1 MKFPTNEFY
10 CCCPSC
16 CCLVDFDRKSVIIDI
31 CLQLNYFVG
40 KFPLIIDLLR
50 DKRHIQHTIR
60 RAKQWQSAAVLLAA
74 SNSFGGSQGRQNRQQ
89 NPFHSRIFHRTFQL
103 TFQHFCIWLSSDWE
117 TPHLIEIGNPIANKI
132 EKNRKNRKMENIKH
146 RPDQTRPD

>member
-1 MKFPTNEFY
+1 MKFPSNEFY

-60 RAKQWQSAAVLLAA
+60 RAKQRQSAAVLLAA
-74 SNSFGGSQGRQNRQQ
+74 FNSFGGSRGSRTASK
-89 NPFHSRIFHRTFQL
+89 PFSFKNFPSNISIDISTFL
-103 TFQHFCIWLSSDWE
+103 
-117 TPHLIEIGNPIANKI
+117 HLIVFGLRNSAS
-132 EKNRKNRKMENIKH
+132 NRNR
-146 RPDQTRPD
+146 